1 MPLADLGCR
10 ESYFWVLF
18 CVHVCKWQELV
29 PREEL
34 PEAAPDPDL
43 WHSVSKENAIL
54 CIPTSHLD
62 RVLKRLRALPSFQ
75 FRFRKKSI
83 SATCIRVRRKSDFWG
98 ALFAKK
104 HPKVNTCIA
113 FALRFFRVA
122 KTFKNPMKM
131 HHFSDQSCA
140 AVPMWTSL
148 FPCQALTKSLP
159 QPSKS

>member
-62 RVLKRLRALPSFQ
+62 RVLKRLRALPGFQ
-75 FRFRKKSI
+75 FRFRKSQFLQLAYVYEGK
-83 SATCIRVRRKSDFWG
+83 ATSG
-98 ALFAKK
+98 E
-104 HPKVNTCIA
+104 
-113 FALRFFRVA
+113 
-122 KTFKNPMKM
+122 
-131 HHFSDQSCA
+131 HFSQEK
-140 AVPMWTSL
+140 TI
-148 FPCQALTKSLP
+148 QK
-159 QPSKS
+159 